1 MQFSTPL
8 LKGVFLRRYKR
19 FFADIR
25 LDSGEEITAHTP
37 NTGAMRTCLDEGAEA
52 YVSRNDDPKRSLRYT
67 WELVRSG
74 TALVG
79 VNTLLANR
87 LAEEAIRAGRIP
99 ELSGYATVR
108 REVRYGENSRVD
120 LLLEDFGED
129 AREDSNSPPPGH
141 VPPPPCYVPRPPC
154 YVEVKNVSMGIGGV
168 AAFPDAVSV
177 RAKKHMGELAAQVA
191 QGARAAVLFVVQ
203 RMDCGRFTPA
213 DEIDP
218 AYGEALRAA
227 VAAGVTALAWRADV
241 SPAGIELAAPLPVD
255 L

>member
-1 MQFSTPL
+1 MQYPTPL

-25 LDSGEEITAHTP
+25 LDSGQEITAHTP
-37 NTGAMRTCLDEGAEA
+37 NTGSLRTCTDEGAEA
-52 YVSRNDDPKRSLRYT
+52 YVSQSDNPKRSLQYT

-74 TALVG
+74 TSLVG

-120 LLLEDFGED
+120 LLLEDSTED
-129 AREDSNSPPPGH
+129 LTEDSP
-141 VPPPPCYVPRPPC
+141 YLPPC

-168 AAFPDAVSV
+168 AAFPDAVSA

-203 RMDCGRFTPA
+203 RMDCERFTPA

-227 VAAGVTALAWRADV
+227 VKAGVTALAWRADV
-241 SPAGIELAAPLPVD
+241 SPDGIELTAPLPVD

>member
-1 MQFSTPL
+1 MQFPTPL
-8 LKGVFLRRYKR
+8 LRGVFLRRYKR

-25 LDSGEEITAHTP
+25 LDSGQEITAHTP
-37 NTGAMRTCLDEGAEA
+37 NTGTLRTCTDEGAEA
-52 YVSRNDDPKRSLRYT
+52 WVSESGNPKRKLRYT

-74 TALVG
+74 TSLVG

-99 ELSGYATVR
+99 ELSGYDTVR

-120 LLLEDFGED
+120 LLLEDS
-129 AREDSNSPPPGH
+129 REDLTEDSTPL
-141 VPPPPCYVPRPPC
+141 PPCYVPQPPC

-168 AAFPDAVSV
+168 AAFPDAVSA

-203 RMDCGRFTPA
+203 RMDCERFTPA

-227 VAAGVTALAWRADV
+227 VGAGVTALAWRADV